1 MITRASQ
8 IEFFVGLGWPC
19 RSGYRI
25 SILLA
30 CFLGATAASAHP
42 LHLSA
47 AEADYNPATQKL
59 EVALKV
65 FPDDFEAAL
74 THRAKKRISLE
85 RTPGPE
91 LDALIQSYLG
101 ETFTVKSR
109 DGTPRPLLWVGRELK
124 DGDAHLWLYFE
135 VPLPDGVE
143 GTRLAHL
150 VLCDEFRDQLNS
162 VLVRDPAVPGRA
174 RRQVTLV
181 FFPDRAEKTV
191 VFP

>member
-1 MITRASQ
+1 MNRSLLILFASVL
-8 IEFFVGLGWPC
+8 FA
-19 RSGYRI
+19 S
-25 SILLA
+25 
-30 CFLGATAASAHP
+30 AARAHP

-47 AEADYNPATQKL
+47 AEADYNPTNQKL
-59 EVALKV
+59 EISLKV

-85 RTPGPE
+85 RTPGRE
-91 LDALIQSYLG
+91 LDALIQAYLQ

-109 DGTPRPLLWVGRELK
+109 DGTPRSLLWVGRELK

-135 VPLPDGVE
+135 VPLPGGLE
-143 GTRLAHL
+143 GARLAHL

-162 VLVRDPAVPGRA
+162 VLVRDPAAPGRP
-174 RRQVTLV
+174 RRQATLL